1 MRGISPGENVYR
13 GDWDRELEWS
23 RRGWDEAGA
32 QALLTRSRYQSGA
45 RVRAELP
52 SVTATFCVRF
62 LLFVIC
68 KS

>member
-1 MRGISPGENVYR
+1 MSTGETGTGN
-13 GDWDRELEWS
+13 WS
-23 RRGWDEAGA
+23 GADGGWDEAGA